1 MNLSFVVFGEVT
13 LSRRQNEV
21 FESAPGRFILE
32 LQHHELERLD
42 EENYVGRAAPRP
54 RLVHLQLLGGI
65 ILRLGEFTPERNG
78 SR

>member
-13 LSRRQNEV
+13 LCRRQNEV
-21 FESAPGRFILE
+21 FESTPGRSILE

-42 EENYVGRAAPRP
+42 EENYVGRGAPRP

-65 ILRLGEFTPERNG
+65 ILRLGEFTTERNG
-78 SR
+78 GR